1 MESNKML
8 CKKKKPH
15 KIKKKDQKTE
25 IGSKNKG
32 IKQKTVANMI
42 DINPVVSIITLNNSS
57 LNAPIKRQRQS
68 EWIKKGEVH
77 VVYKETYFL
86 FFSFI
91 KLLILYWSIAS

>member
-8 CKKKKPH
+8 CKKKKNNPQN
-15 KIKKKDQKTE
+15 KKKDQKTE

-68 EWIKKGEVH
+68 GSKKVKCMLSIKKP
-77 VVYKETYFL
+77 TL
-86 FFSFI
+86 FSFP
-91 KLLILYWSIAS
+91 LLNF